1 MVCLTIKMEKQELIN
16 EINLA
21 LAKEFEVD
29 ESVITPEANIREA
42 LQLDSL
48 SLVDLVALLEAH
60 FKIKITGAEMTQLPT
75 FQALYDFVYDKVK

>member
-1 MVCLTIKMEKQELIN
+1 MVYLTIKMEKQELIN
-16 EINLA
+16 EINSA
-21 LAKEFEVD
+21 LAGEFEVD

-48 SLVDLVALLEAH
+48 SLVDLVALLESR
-60 FKIKITGAEMTQLPT
+60 FGIKITGAEMIELQT

>member
-1 MVCLTIKMEKQELIN
+1 MEKQELIA

-29 ESVITPEANIREA
+29 ESVISPEANIREA

-60 FKIKITGAEMTQLPT
+60 FKIKITGAEMSQLLT

>member
-1 MVCLTIKMEKQELIN
+1 MEKQELIA
-16 EINLA
+16 EINSA
-21 LAKEFEVD
+21 LAEEFEVD
-29 ESVITPEANIREA
+29 ESVITPDASIRKA

-60 FKIKITGAEMTQLPT
+60 CKIKITGAEMSELQT